1 MPLFFG
7 RLVLPLS
14 TFSLAG
20 AGGFPSDAFG
30 SLIVGMAFSVK
41 AGFFAVYSNG
51 TKTAC
56 AIEIKTLRQ
65 LFASKQFIA
74 MTIKLFWEDSVT
86 LPGMSSWSESE
97 AYMSIKFANAFP
109 VGSTFTPTVSVVSLS
124 SSESISPSLR
134 TFSVLTK

>member
-51 TKTAC
+51 TKTTC

-65 LFASKQFIA
+65 LFVSI
-74 MTIKLFWEDSVT
+74 TIHSDDDQAILGRFGDVT
-86 LPGMSSWSESE
+86 WNVFL
-97 AYMSIKFANAFP
+97 
-109 VGSTFTPTVSVVSLS
+109 VGVGGVHVH
-124 SSESISPSLR
+124 
-134 TFSVLTK
+134 

>member
-1 MPLFFG
+1 MGRTRFALPWVFFEYLLPGDFPTPLFFG

-51 TKTAC
+51 TKTTC
-56 AIEIKTLRQ
+56 AIKIKTLRQ
-65 LFASKQFIA
+65 LFVSI
-74 MTIKLFWEDSVT
+74 TIHSDDDQAILGRFGDVT
-86 LPGMSSWSESE
+86 WNVFL
-97 AYMSIKFANAFP
+97 
-109 VGSTFTPTVSVVSLS
+109 VGVGGVHVH
-124 SSESISPSLR
+124 
-134 TFSVLTK
+134 

>member
-1 MPLFFG
+1 MGRTRFALPWVFFEYLLPGDFPTPLFFG

-56 AIEIKTLRQ
+56 AIEIKTLR
-65 LFASKQFIA
+65 
-74 MTIKLFWEDSVT
+74 KLFVSITIRSNDDQAILGRFGDVT
-86 LPGMSSWSESE
+86 WNVFLVR
-97 AYMSIKFANAFP
+97 
-109 VGSTFTPTVSVVSLS
+109 VGGVHVH
-124 SSESISPSLR
+124 
-134 TFSVLTK
+134 

>member
-1 MPLFFG
+1 MGRTRFALPWVFFEYLLPGDFPTPLFFG

-65 LFASKQFIA
+65 LFASI
-74 MTIKLFWEDSVT
+74 TIHSNDDQAILGRFGDVT
-86 LPGMSSWSESE
+86 WNVFLVR
-97 AYMSIKFANAFP
+97 
-109 VGSTFTPTVSVVSLS
+109 VGGVHVH
-124 SSESISPSLR
+124 
-134 TFSVLTK
+134 

>member
-1 MPLFFG
+1 MGRTRFALPWVFFEYLLPGDFPTPLFFG

-51 TKTAC
+51 TKTTC

-65 LFASKQFIA
+65 LFVSI
-74 MTIKLFWEDSVT
+74 TIHSDDDQAILGRFGDVT
-86 LPGMSSWSESE
+86 WNVFLVR
-97 AYMSIKFANAFP
+97 
-109 VGSTFTPTVSVVSLS
+109 VGGVHVH
-124 SSESISPSLR
+124 
-134 TFSVLTK
+134 

>member
-1 MPLFFG
+1 MGRTRFALPWVFFEYLLPGDFPTPLFFG

-51 TKTAC
+51 TKTTC

-65 LFASKQFIA
+65 LFVSI
-74 MTIKLFWEDSVT
+74 TIHSDDDQAILGRFGDVT
-86 LPGMSSWSESE
+86 WNVFL
-97 AYMSIKFANAFP
+97 
-109 VGSTFTPTVSVVSLS
+109 VGVGGVHVH
-124 SSESISPSLR
+124 
-134 TFSVLTK
+134 

>member
-1 MPLFFG
+1 MGRTRFALPWVFFEYLLPGDFPTPLFFG

-56 AIEIKTLRQ
+56 AIQIKTLRQ
-65 LFASKQFIA
+65 LFASI
-74 MTIKLFWEDSVT
+74 TIHSNDDQAILGRFGDVT
-86 LPGMSSWSESE
+86 WNVFL
-97 AYMSIKFANAFP
+97 
-109 VGSTFTPTVSVVSLS
+109 VGVGGVHVH
-124 SSESISPSLR
+124 
-134 TFSVLTK
+134 